1 MIQSFFY
8 YIFNPYGDKKEEDFV
23 DNLETYKED
32 IVAFFEALIAWVK
45 ALIAKINEDNA
56 ATE

>member
-1 MIQSFFY
+1 MNDFF
-8 YIFNPYGDKKEEDFV
+8 GFV
-23 DNLETYKED
+23 TTYKDD
-32 IVAFFEALIAWVK
+32 IAAFFEALVAWIK